1 MKKRIFAI
9 TMVLIMV
16 LTACVGA
23 YADTVVE
30 PRDTNH
36 VSYYTER
43 TGRQTADVTIYAYF
57 SGEAELCSMYVY
69 LQQKVNGVWTDLTTS
84 DEYFY
89 YVNGTNT
96 SLLTFA
102 HNYTTLAEGG
112 IYRIKCVTRD
122 FMNSSEGSATSYSN
136 QF

>member
-30 PRDTNH
+30 PRETDIVNF
-36 VSYYTER
+36 YTTR
-43 TGRQTADVTIYAYF
+43 TSRETADVSIYAFY
-57 SGEAELCSMYVY
+57 SNEADLCSMYVY
-69 LQQKVNGVWTDLTTS
+69 LQQKVNGVWSDYTTS
-84 DEYFY
+84 DEYFF
-89 YVNGTNT
+89 YVNDTNT
-96 SLLTFA
+96 DILAFSHT
-102 HNYTTLAEGG
+102 YTTLTDGG

-122 FMNSSEGSATSYSN
+122 SIGNSQYSATGYSN